1 MVAVVSATIIDWVA
15 LRADHPV
22 LARMPVALRQAAK
35 LAHLKQ
41 GDPVFRV
48 GDSASAVLYLLSGEL
63 RLIRRSREGTEIVL
77 QRTRGGF
84 FAEASMD
91 AGRYHCDAVAAEAG
105 DLLRFPARPFREALA
120 SDATFRN
127 AWIAHLARELRRLR
141 TQCERL
147 SLNGATE
154 RVLHYLESEGSD
166 GMVMLTQTKKAWAAE
181 LGLSHEALYRALR
194 RLEEQKVIH
203 VDHNQISLVQSI
215 GTQDRKTKRPA

>member
-1 MVAVVSATIIDWVA
+1 MVAVVSETIDWAA

-22 LARMPVALRQAAK
+22 LAHMPAALRQTAK
-35 LAHLKQ
+35 LAHLEQ
-41 GDPVFRV
+41 GDPIFRA
-48 GDSASAVLYLLSGEL
+48 GDSAGAVLYLLSGEL
-63 RLIRRSREGTEIVL
+63 RLVRRSREGTEIVL

-84 FAEASMD
+84 FAEASID

-120 SDATFRN
+120 SAPTFRN

-166 GMVMLTQTKKAWAAE
+166 GVVMLAQTKKAWAAE

-194 RLEEQKVIH
+194 RLEEQTVIH
-203 VDHNQISLVQSI
+203 VDHNQISLVQSTS
-215 GTQDRKTKRPA
+215 TQDRRTKKPA